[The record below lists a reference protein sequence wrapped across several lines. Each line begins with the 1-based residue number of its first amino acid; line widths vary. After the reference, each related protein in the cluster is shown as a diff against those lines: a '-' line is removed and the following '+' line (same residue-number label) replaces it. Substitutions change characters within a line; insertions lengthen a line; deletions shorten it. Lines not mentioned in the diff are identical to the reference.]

1 MFLRFF
7 VCLIAKNNSKT
18 HTLMEQKNPKWLYH
32 SPEVAIIELKQ
43 EGVICASDVLGG
55 NSINDWGNGGTTNDD
70 VYM

>member
-1 MFLRFF
+1 M
-7 VCLIAKNNSKT
+7 KEK
-18 HTLMEQKNPKWLYH
+18 ELY
-32 SPEVAIIELKQ
+32 SAPVTVDIKMNG